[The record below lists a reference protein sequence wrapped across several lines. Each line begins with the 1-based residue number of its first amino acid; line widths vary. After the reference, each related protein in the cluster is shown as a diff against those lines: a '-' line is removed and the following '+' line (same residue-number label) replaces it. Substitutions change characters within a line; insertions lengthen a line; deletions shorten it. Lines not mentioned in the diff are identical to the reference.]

1 MEKQILKFSKRLKV
15 AYFFAHGLMINY
27 TKFVEY
33 ETQLFFLVVLQKCM
47 VYGEQRHEKLK
58 NFASRLFAALRVKE
72 FNSAN
77 WVWHRMKS
85 HGAR

>member
-1 MEKQILKFSKRLKV
+1 MEKQILKFPKRLKV
-15 AYFFAHGLMINY
+15 ACFFAHGLMINY

-58 NFASRLFAALRVKE
+58 KFCFAALRVKE